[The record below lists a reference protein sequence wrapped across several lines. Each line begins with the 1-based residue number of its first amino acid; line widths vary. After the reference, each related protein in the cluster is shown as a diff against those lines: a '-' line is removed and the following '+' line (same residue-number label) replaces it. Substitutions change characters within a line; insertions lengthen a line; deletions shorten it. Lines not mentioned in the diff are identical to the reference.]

1 MQRRH
6 SSASILLY
14 GFGLALA
21 LSLVFNGYLLYN
33 LIRQRSLYD
42 AGLRISHQ
50 QVDNKAFQQQ
60 LSDCKWAIDQKDSLI
75 RHLEQVSNAPPVP
88 RSTAQRASGT
98 SPHPA
103 IH

>member
-33 LIRQRSLYD
+33 LIRQRSLYV

-50 QVDNKAFQQQ
+50 QADNKAFQQQ
-60 LSDCKWAIDQKDSLI
+60 LSDCKWAIGQKDSLI
-75 RHLEQVSNAPPVP
+75 RHLEQVSHAPPEKVD
-88 RSTAQRASGT
+88 
-98 SPHPA
+98 
-103 IH
+103 